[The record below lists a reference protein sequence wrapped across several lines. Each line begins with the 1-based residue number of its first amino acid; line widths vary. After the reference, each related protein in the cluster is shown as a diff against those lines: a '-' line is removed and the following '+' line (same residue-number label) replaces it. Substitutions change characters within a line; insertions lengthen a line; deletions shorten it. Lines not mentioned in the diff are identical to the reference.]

1 MVRTAMT
8 ETIAIIGGGPAGL
21 IAAQRLAEAGRRVTV
36 YDRMPTVG
44 RKFLMAGRG
53 GLNLTHSEPLDRF
66 VTRYGAAQGWM
77 EPLVRAF
84 TPDDLR
90 AWCADLGIPTF
101 VGSSGRVFPESLKAS
116 PLLRAWLARLGQ
128 LGVVVHNR
136 HDWIGLTGD
145 NRPILRGPEGEFEAK
160 ADATILAL
168 GGASWPRL
176 GGDGGWVPIL
186 AGRGIAIAPLQPA
199 NAGVEIA
206 WSPHLRDRFAGS
218 PLKRIALT
226 FAGRSVRGEA
236 MIAATGLEGGAVY
249 ALGAGLR
256 EALAR
261 EGGAV
266 LTLDLRPDMTAAEIA
281 DRLARAGSSDSAPNR
296 LRRALSLTGP
306 AYSLLR
312 EGFAAEAL
320 ATPEAL
326 AAAIKAIPL
335 RVTGIRPLDRAI
347 STAGGIRLDALTP
360 RLELKALPG
369 VFACGEML
377 DWEAPTGGYLLQGCF
392 ATGVAAARGALGQ
405 ISTSPRRPLYR
416 GAPESGGDSS

>member
-1 MVRTAMT
+1 MSQ
-8 ETIAIIGGGPAGL
+8 TITIIGGGPAGL

-66 VTRYGAAQGWM
+66 VARYGATRGWI

-84 TPDDLR
+84 TPDDLQ
-90 AWCADLGIPTF
+90 AWSHDLGVPTF
-101 VGSSGRVFPESLKAS
+101 IGSSGRVFPQSLKAS
-116 PLLRAWLARLGQ
+116 PLLRAWLVRLAQ
-128 LGVVVHNR
+128 LGVEVRTR
-136 HDWIGLTGD
+136 HDWIGVTDD
-145 NRPILRGPEGEFEAK
+145 NRPVLRGPEREFEAK

-186 AGRGIAIAPLQPA
+186 AARGVAIAPLLPA
-199 NAGVEIA
+199 NTGVEIA
-206 WSPHLRDRFAGS
+206 WSPHLRDRFAGT

-226 FAGRSVRGEA
+226 FDGRTVRGEA
-236 MIAATGLEGGAVY
+236 VIAATGLEGGAIY
-249 ALGAGLR
+249 ALGPGLR
-256 EALAR
+256 EAIAR
-261 EGGAV
+261 DGGAG
-266 LTLDLRPDMTAAEIA
+266 LTLDLRPDMNAAEIA

-296 LRRALSLTGP
+296 LRRALSLAGP

-312 EGFAAEAL
+312 EGFPPEAL
-320 ATPEAL
+320 AKPDAL

-335 RVTGIRPLDRAI
+335 RVTGLRPLDRAI
-347 STAGGIRLDALTP
+347 STAGGIRLDALTSA
-360 RLELKALPG
+360 LELKALPG
-369 VFACGEML
+369 IFACGEML

-392 ATGVAAARGALGQ
+392 ATGIAAARGLLG
-405 ISTSPRRPLYR
+405 RP
-416 GAPESGGDSS
+416 

>member
-1 MVRTAMT
+1 MPQS
-8 ETIAIIGGGPAGL
+8 IAIIGGGPAGL

-66 VTRYGAAQGWM
+66 VTRYGAAQGWI

-90 AWCADLGIPTF
+90 AWSHDLGVPTF

-116 PLLRAWLARLGQ
+116 PLLRAWLGRLAQ
-128 LGVVVHNR
+128 LGVAIRTR
-136 HDWIGLTGD
+136 HDWIGLTGG
-145 NRPILRGPEGEFEAK
+145 NRPLLCGPDGEFEAA
-160 ADATILAL
+160 ADATVLAL

-176 GGDGGWVPIL
+176 GGDGGWAPVL
-186 AGRGIAIAPLQPA
+186 AARGVAIAPLLPA

-206 WSPHLRDRFAGS
+206 WSSHLRDRFAGT

-226 FAGRSVRGEA
+226 FEGHTVRGEA
-236 MIAATGLEGGAVY
+236 VIAATGLEGGAVY
-249 ALGAGLR
+249 ALGTPLR
-256 EALAR
+256 EAIAR
-261 EGGAV
+261 DGAAV
-266 LTLDLRPDMTAAEIA
+266 LTLDLRPDMSAAEIA
-281 DRLARAGSSDSAPNR
+281 ERLARAGSSDSAPNR

-306 AYSLLR
+306 AWPLLR
-312 EGFAAEAL
+312 EGFAAAAL

-335 RVTGIRPLDRAI
+335 HPTGIRPLDRAI

-360 RLELKALPG
+360 ALELKALPG
-369 VFACGEML
+369 LFACGEML

-392 ATGVAAARGALGQ
+392 ATGVAAARGLLG
-405 ISTSPRRPLYR
+405 
-416 GAPESGGDSS
+416 

>member
-1 MVRTAMT
+1 MSQSIT
-8 ETIAIIGGGPAGL
+8 IIGGGPAGL

-66 VTRYGAAQGWM
+66 VARYGAAQGWI

-90 AWCADLGIPTF
+90 TWSHDLGVPTF
-101 VGSSGRVFPESLKAS
+101 VGSSGRVFPQSLKAS
-116 PLLRAWLARLGQ
+116 PLLRAWLGRLAQ
-128 LGVVVHNR
+128 LGVAVRTR
-136 HDWIGLTGD
+136 HDWIGLTAG
-145 NRPILRGPEGEFEAK
+145 NRPILRGPEGEFEAE

-176 GGDGGWVPIL
+176 GGDGGWAPIL
-186 AGRGIAIAPLQPA
+186 AARGVAIAPLQAA

-206 WSPHLRDRFAGS
+206 WSPHLRDRFAGT
-218 PLKRIALT
+218 PLKRIALSFGEHT
-226 FAGRSVRGEA
+226 VRGEA
-236 MIAATGLEGGAVY
+236 VIAATGLEGGAVY
-249 ALGAGLR
+249 ALGPALR
-256 EALAR
+256 EAIAR
-261 EGGAV
+261 DGGAK
-266 LTLDLRPDMTAAEIA
+266 LTLDLRPDMAAAEIA
-281 DRLARAGSSDSAPNR
+281 ERLSHVGSSDSAPNR
-296 LRRALSLTGP
+296 LRRALSLSGP

-312 EGFAAEAL
+312 EGFSSEAL
-320 ATPEAL
+320 AKPEAL
-326 AAAIKAIPL
+326 AVAIKAIPL
-335 RVTGIRPLDRAI
+335 RPTGLRPLDRAI

-360 RLELKALPG
+360 ALELTALPG

-392 ATGVAAARGALGQ
+392 TTGVAAALGVVGSSRPA
-405 ISTSPRRPLYR
+405 STDP
-416 GAPESGGDSS
+416 ATTD

>member
-1 MVRTAMT
+1 MSQSIT
-8 ETIAIIGGGPAGL
+8 IIGGGPAGL

-44 RKFLMAGRG
+44 RKLLMAGRG

-66 VTRYGAAQGWM
+66 VTRYGAAQGWI

-84 TPDDLR
+84 TPDDLQ
-90 AWCADLGIPTF
+90 AWSHDLGVPTF
-101 VGSSGRVFPESLKAS
+101 VGSSGRVFPQSLKAS
-116 PLLRAWLARLGQ
+116 PLLRAWLGRLAQ
-128 LGVVVHNR
+128 LGVTVRTR
-136 HDWIGLTGD
+136 HDWIGLTAG
-145 NRPILRGPEGEFEAK
+145 NRPVLRGPEGEFEAE

-176 GGDGGWVPIL
+176 GGDGGWAPIL
-186 AGRGIAIAPLQPA
+186 AARGVAIAPLLPA

-206 WSPHLRDRFAGS
+206 WSAHLRDRFAGT

-226 FAGRSVRGEA
+226 FGGRTVRGEA
-236 MIAATGLEGGAVY
+236 VIAATGLEGGAVY
-249 ALGAGLR
+249 ALGPELR
-256 EALAR
+256 EAIAR
-261 EGGAV
+261 DGGAA
-266 LTLDLRPDMTAAEIA
+266 LTLDLRPDMNAAEIA
-281 DRLARAGSSDSAPNR
+281 ERLSHVGSSDSAPNR
-296 LRRALSLTGP
+296 LRRALSLSGP

-335 RVTGIRPLDRAI
+335 RPTGLRPLDRAI

-360 RLELKALPG
+360 ALELKALPG
-369 VFACGEML
+369 IFACGEML

-392 ATGVAAARGALGQ
+392 ATGLAAARGVVGSSRPA
-405 ISTSPRRPLYR
+405 STD
-416 GAPESGGDSS
+416 SGTTD

>member
-1 MVRTAMT
+1 MSQSIT
-8 ETIAIIGGGPAGL
+8 IIGGGPAGL

-66 VTRYGAAQGWM
+66 VTRYGAAQSRI

-90 AWCADLGIPTF
+90 AWSHDLGIPTF

-116 PLLRAWLARLGQ
+116 PLLRAWLGRLAQ
-128 LGVVVHNR
+128 LGVEVRTR
-136 HDWIGLTGD
+136 HDWIGLTD
-145 NRPILRGPEGEFEAK
+145 DHRPILKGAGGEFEAQ
-160 ADATILAL
+160 ADATIMAL

-186 AGRGIAIAPLQPA
+186 ATRGVDIAPLLPA

-206 WSPHLRDRFAGS
+206 WSAHLRDRFAGT

-226 FAGRSVRGEA
+226 FAERTVRGEA
-236 MIAATGLEGGAVY
+236 VIAASGLEGGAVY
-249 ALGAGLR
+249 ALGVGLR
-256 EALAR
+256 EAIAR
-261 EGGAV
+261 DGGAV
-266 LTLDLRPDMTAAEIA
+266 LTLDLRPDMKAAEIA
-281 DRLARAGSSDSAPNR
+281 DRLDRTGSSDSAPNR
-296 LRRALSLTGP
+296 LRRALSLAGP

-312 EGFAAEAL
+312 EGFPPDAL
-320 ATPEAL
+320 ATPDAL

-335 RVTGIRPLDRAI
+335 RVTGLRPLDRAI
-347 STAGGIRLDALTP
+347 STAGGIRCDALTP
-360 RLELKALPG
+360 ALELKALPG
-369 VFACGEML
+369 IFACGEML

-392 ATGVAAARGALGQ
+392 ATGVAVARGLLG
-405 ISTSPRRPLYR
+405 RP
-416 GAPESGGDSS
+416 

>member
-1 MVRTAMT
+1 MSQSIT
-8 ETIAIIGGGPAGL
+8 IIGGGPAGL

-66 VTRYGAAQGWM
+66 VTRYGPAQRWI

-84 TPDDLR
+84 TPDDLQ
-90 AWCADLGIPTF
+90 AWSHDLGVPTF
-101 VGSSGRVFPESLKAS
+101 VGSSGRVFPKSLKAS
-116 PLLRAWLARLGQ
+116 PLLRAWLGRLAQ
-128 LGVVVHNR
+128 LGVEVRTR
-136 HDWIGLTGD
+136 HDWIGLTDG
-145 NRPILRGPEGEFEAK
+145 NRPLLRGPDGEFEAG

-176 GGDGGWVPIL
+176 GGDGGWAPIL
-186 AGRGIAIAPLQPA
+186 AARGVGIAPLLPA
-199 NAGVEIA
+199 NSGVEIA
-206 WSPHLRDRFAGS
+206 WSLHLRDRFAGT

-226 FAGRSVRGEA
+226 FDGRIVRGEA
-236 MIAATGLEGGAVY
+236 VIAATGLEGGAVY
-249 ALGAGLR
+249 ALGPGLR
-256 EALAR
+256 EAIAR
-261 EGGAV
+261 DGSAA
-266 LTLDLRPDMTAAEIA
+266 LTLDLRPDMTTAEIA
-281 DRLARAGSSDSAPNR
+281 DRLSHAGSSDSVPNR

-312 EGFAAEAL
+312 EGFAADAL
-320 ATPEAL
+320 ATPEAM

-335 RVTGIRPLDRAI
+335 RVNGLRPLARAI

-360 RLELKALPG
+360 ELELKALPG
-369 VFACGEML
+369 IFACGEML

-392 ATGVAAARGALGQ
+392 ATGVAAAAGLLRASRPG
-405 ISTSPRRPLYR
+405 STHPGPT
-416 GAPESGGDSS
+416 D

>member
-1 MVRTAMT
+1 MPQ
-8 ETIAIIGGGPAGL
+8 TITIIGGGPAGL

-66 VTRYGAAQGWM
+66 VARYGAAQGWM

-90 AWCADLGIPTF
+90 AWSLDLGVPTF

-116 PLLRAWLARLGQ
+116 PLLRAWLGRLAQ
-128 LGVVVHNR
+128 LGVEVRNR
-136 HDWIGLTGD
+136 HDWTGLTTG
-145 NRPILRGPEGEFEAK
+145 NRPVLRGPDGEFEAK

-176 GGDGGWVPIL
+176 GGDGGWVPVL
-186 AGRGIAIAPLQPA
+186 AARGVAVAPLLPA

-206 WSPHLRDRFAGS
+206 WSPQLRDRFAGT

-226 FAGRSVRGEA
+226 FAGRTVRGEA

-256 EALAR
+256 EAIAR
-261 EGGAV
+261 DGGAV
-266 LTLDLRPDMTAAEIA
+266 LALDLRPDMTAAEIA

-312 EGFAAEAL
+312 EGFAPEAL

-326 AAAIKAIPL
+326 AAAIKAVPL
-335 RVTGIRPLDRAI
+335 RVTGLRPLDRAI

-360 RLELKALPG
+360 ALELKALPG

-392 ATGVAAARGALGQ
+392 ATGVAAARGVLG
-405 ISTSPRRPLYR
+405 RP
-416 GAPESGGDSS
+416 

>member
-1 MVRTAMT
+1 MSQS
-8 ETIAIIGGGPAGL
+8 IIIIGGGPAGL

-44 RKFLMAGRG
+44 RKLLMAGRG

-66 VTRYGAAQGWM
+66 VSRYGAAQGWI

-90 AWCADLGIPTF
+90 AWSHDLGVPTF

-116 PLLRAWLARLGQ
+116 PLLRAWLRRLAE
-128 LGVVVHNR
+128 LGVEIRTR
-136 HDWIGLTGD
+136 HDWIGLSFG
-145 NRPILRGPEGEFEAK
+145 NQPLLRGPEGEFETQ

-176 GGDGGWVPIL
+176 GGDGGWAPIL
-186 AGRGIAIAPLQPA
+186 AARGVGIAPLLPA

-206 WSPHLRDRFAGS
+206 WSAHLRDRFAGT

-226 FAGRSVRGEA
+226 FAGRTVRGEA
-236 MIAATGLEGGAVY
+236 VIAASGLEGGAVY
-249 ALGAGLR
+249 ALGPGLR
-256 EALAR
+256 DAIAR
-261 EGGAV
+261 DGGAV
-266 LTLDLRPDMTAAEIA
+266 LTLDLRPDMTIAEIA
-281 DRLARAGSSDSAPNR
+281 GRLARVGSADSAPNR

-320 ATPEAL
+320 ATPETL

-335 RVTGIRPLDRAI
+335 RPAGIRPLDRAI
-347 STAGGIRLDALTP
+347 STAGGIRLDALSP
-360 RLELKALPG
+360 ALELKALPG

-392 ATGVAAARGALGQ
+392 ATGIAVARGLVSHPA
-405 ISTSPRRPLYR
+405 STD
-416 GAPESGGDSS
+416 SGTTD

>member
-1 MVRTAMT
+1 MPQF
-8 ETIAIIGGGPAGL
+8 IAIIGGGPAGL

-66 VTRYGAAQGWM
+66 VTRYGTAQGWL

-84 TPDDLR
+84 APDDLR
-90 AWCADLGIPTF
+90 AWSQDLGVPTF

-116 PLLRAWLARLGQ
+116 PLLRAWLGRLAQ
-128 LGVVVHNR
+128 LGVEIRTR
-136 HDWIGLTGD
+136 HDWIGLAAGD
-145 NRPILRGPEGEFEAK
+145 RPLLRGPEGEFEAR
-160 ADATILAL
+160 ADATVLAL

-176 GGDGGWVPIL
+176 GGDGGWVSIL
-186 AGRGIAIAPLQPA
+186 AERGVEIAPLRPA

-206 WSPHLRDRFAGS
+206 WSPHLRDRFAGT

-226 FAGRSVRGEA
+226 FAGHTVRGEA
-236 MIAATGLEGGAVY
+236 VIAATGLEGGAVY
-249 ALGAGLR
+249 ALGAALR
-256 EALAR
+256 EAVTR
-261 EGGAV
+261 NGGAV
-266 LTLDLRPDMTAAEIA
+266 LTLDLRPDMSAADIA
-281 DRLARAGSSDSAPNR
+281 DRLSRTGSGDSAPNR

-306 AYSLLR
+306 AYPLLR
-312 EGFAAEAL
+312 EGFAVEAL

-335 RVTGIRPLDRAI
+335 RVTGLRPLDRAI
-347 STAGGIRLDALTP
+347 STAGGIRLDALAEG
-360 RLELKALPG
+360 LELTALPG

-392 ATGVAAARGALGQ
+392 ATGVAAARGVLGQ
-405 ISTSPRRPLYR
+405 VSTSPRLPLYR
-416 GAPESGGDSS
+416 GAPESEGGMP

>member
-1 MVRTAMT
+1 MSQSIT
-8 ETIAIIGGGPAGL
+8 IIGGGPAGL
-21 IAAQRLAEAGRRVTV
+21 IAAQRLAEAGRRVIV

-66 VTRYGAAQGWM
+66 VTRYGAVQGWI

-90 AWCADLGIPTF
+90 DWSHDLGVPTF

-116 PLLRAWLARLGQ
+116 PLLRAWLGRLAE
-128 LGVVVHNR
+128 LGVEIRTR
-136 HDWIGLTGD
+136 HDWIGLTD
-145 NRPILRGPEGEFEAK
+145 DHRPILRGAGDEFETQ

-176 GGDGGWVPIL
+176 GGDGGWGPIL
-186 AGRGIAIAPLQPA
+186 AARGVGIAPLLPA

-206 WSPHLRDRFAGS
+206 WSPHLRDRFAGT

-226 FAGRSVRGEA
+226 FAGRTMRGEA
-236 MIAATGLEGGAVY
+236 VIAATGLEGGAVY

-256 EALAR
+256 EAIAR
-261 EGGAV
+261 DGGAV
-266 LTLDLRPDMTAAEIA
+266 LALDLRPDMNAAEIA

-306 AYSLLR
+306 AYPLLR
-312 EGFAAEAL
+312 EGFAPDAL
-320 ATPEAL
+320 ATPESM

-335 RVTGIRPLDRAI
+335 RVTGLRPLDRAI

-360 RLELKALPG
+360 ALELKALPG

-392 ATGVAAARGALGQ
+392 ATGVAAAHGLLGH
-405 ISTSPRRPLYR
+405 P
-416 GAPESGGDSS
+416 

>member
-1 MVRTAMT
+1 LPQSIT
-8 ETIAIIGGGPAGL
+8 IIGGGPAGL

-53 GLNLTHSEPLDRF
+53 GLNLTYSEPLDRF
-66 VTRYGAAQGWM
+66 VTRYDAAQGWI

-90 AWCADLGIPTF
+90 AWSHDLGVPTF

-116 PLLRAWLARLGQ
+116 PLLRAWLGRLAQ
-128 LGVVVHNR
+128 LGVEIRTR
-136 HDWIGLTGD
+136 HDWIGLTDD
-145 NRPILRGPEGEFEAK
+145 NRPVLRGLEGEFEAE

-176 GGDGGWVPIL
+176 GGNGGWAPIL
-186 AGRGIAIAPLQPA
+186 AARGVGIAPLLPA
-199 NAGVEIA
+199 NAGVEIG
-206 WSPHLRDRFAGS
+206 WSAHLRDRFAGT

-226 FAGRSVRGEA
+226 FGGRTVRGEA
-236 MIAATGLEGGAVY
+236 VIAATGLEGGAVY
-249 ALGAGLR
+249 ALSARLR
-256 EALAR
+256 EAIAR
-261 EGGAV
+261 DGGAV
-266 LTLDLRPDMTAAEIA
+266 LTLDLRPNMKVAEIA
-281 DRLARAGSSDSAPNR
+281 DRLDRTGSSDSAPNR
-296 LRRALSLTGP
+296 LRRALSLAGP

-312 EGFAAEAL
+312 EGFAADAL
-320 ATPEAL
+320 ATPDAM

-335 RVTGIRPLDRAI
+335 RITGLRPLDRAI

-360 RLELKALPG
+360 AMELKALPG
-369 VFACGEML
+369 IFACGEML

-392 ATGVAAARGALGQ
+392 ATGIAAARGLLG
-405 ISTSPRRPLYR
+405 RP
-416 GAPESGGDSS
+416 

>member
-1 MVRTAMT
+1 MFQSIT
-8 ETIAIIGGGPAGL
+8 IIGGGPAGL

-44 RKFLMAGRG
+44 RKLLMAGRG

-66 VTRYGAAQGWM
+66 VTRYGAAQGWI

-90 AWCADLGIPTF
+90 AWSHDLGVPTF

-116 PLLRAWLARLGQ
+116 PLLRAWLRRLAE
-128 LGVVVHNR
+128 LGVEVRTR
-136 HDWIGLTGD
+136 HGWIGLSSGSQ
-145 NRPILRGPEGEFEAK
+145 PILRGPEGEFEAQ

-176 GGDGGWVPIL
+176 GGDGGWAQIL
-186 AGRGIAIAPLQPA
+186 AARGVAITPLLPA

-206 WSPHLRDRFAGS
+206 WSPHLRDRFAGT

-226 FAGRSVRGEA
+226 LDGRTVRGEA
-236 MIAATGLEGGAVY
+236 VIAATGLEGGAVY
-249 ALGAGLR
+249 ALGPGLR
-256 EALAR
+256 EAIAR
-261 EGGAV
+261 DGGAV
-266 LTLDLRPDMTAAEIA
+266 LTLDLRPDMTTAEIA
-281 DRLARAGSSDSAPNR
+281 DRLARVGSADSAPNR
-296 LRRALSLTGP
+296 LRRALSLSGP

-326 AAAIKAIPL
+326 AAAIKSIPL
-335 RVTGIRPLDRAI
+335 RPTGIRPLDRAI
-347 STAGGIRLDALTP
+347 STAGGIRLDALSP
-360 RLELKALPG
+360 ALELTALPRI
-369 VFACGEML
+369 FACGEML

-392 ATGVAAARGALGQ
+392 ATGVATARGLLD
-405 ISTSPRRPLYR
+405 P
-416 GAPESGGDSS
+416 

>member
-1 MVRTAMT
+1 MSQS
-8 ETIAIIGGGPAGL
+8 IAIIGGGPAGL

-66 VTRYGAAQGWM
+66 VTRYGAAQGWI
-77 EPLVRAF
+77 EPLIRAF

-90 AWCADLGIPTF
+90 AWSLDLGVPTF

-116 PLLRAWLARLGQ
+116 PLLRAWLGRLAE
-128 LGVVVHNR
+128 LGVEVRIR
-136 HDWIGLTGD
+136 HDWIGLTDD
-145 NRPILRGPEGEFEAK
+145 NRPVLRGPEGEFEAQ

-176 GGDGGWVPIL
+176 GGDGGWAPVL
-186 AGRGIAIAPLQPA
+186 AARGVAIAPLQPA

-206 WSPHLRDRFAGS
+206 WSAHLRDRFAGT

-226 FAGRSVRGEA
+226 LGGRTVRGEA
-236 MIAATGLEGGAVY
+236 VIAATGLEGGAVY
-249 ALGAGLR
+249 ALGPALR
-256 EALAR
+256 EAIAR
-261 EGGAV
+261 GGAV
-266 LTLDLRPDMTAAEIA
+266 LTLDLRPDMTTAEIA
-281 DRLARAGSSDSAPNR
+281 ERLARAGSSDSAPNR

-306 AYSLLR
+306 AWPLLR

-335 RVTGIRPLDRAI
+335 RPTGIRPLDRAI

-360 RLELKALPG
+360 ALELAALPG

-392 ATGVAAARGALGQ
+392 ATGVAVARGLLG
-405 ISTSPRRPLYR
+405 
-416 GAPESGGDSS
+416 

>member
-1 MVRTAMT
+1 LPQS
-8 ETIAIIGGGPAGL
+8 IAIIGGGPAGL
-21 IAAQRLAEAGRRVTV
+21 IAAQRLAEAGRRVIV

-90 AWCADLGIPTF
+90 AWSHDLGVPTF
-101 VGSSGRVFPESLKAS
+101 TGSSGRVFPESLKAS
-116 PLLRAWLARLGQ
+116 PLLRAWLGRLAQ
-128 LGVVVHNR
+128 LGVVVRTR
-136 HDWIGLTGD
+136 HDWIGLSAA
-145 NRPILRGPEGEFEAK
+145 NRPLLRGPEGEFEAE

-176 GGDGGWVPIL
+176 GGDGGWAPVL
-186 AGRGIAIAPLQPA
+186 AARGVAIAPLRPA

-206 WSPHLRDRFAGS
+206 WSPHLRDRFAGT
-218 PLKRIALT
+218 PLKRIALS
-226 FAGRSVRGEA
+226 FGGRTVRGEA
-236 MIAATGLEGGAVY
+236 VIAATGLEGGAVY
-249 ALGAGLR
+249 ALGPGLR
-256 EALAR
+256 EAIAR
-261 EGGAV
+261 DGKAV
-266 LTLDLRPDMTAAEIA
+266 LTLDLRPDMSAAEIA
-281 DRLARAGSSDSAPNR
+281 DRLGRTGSSDSAPNR
-296 LRRALSLTGP
+296 LRRALSLSGP
-306 AYSLLR
+306 AWPLLR

-320 ATPEAL
+320 ATPETL

-335 RVTGIRPLDRAI
+335 RVTGIWPLERAI

-360 RLELKALPG
+360 ALELKALPG

-392 ATGVAAARGALGQ
+392 ATGVAAARGLLD
-405 ISTSPRRPLYR
+405 RP
-416 GAPESGGDSS
+416 

>member
-1 MVRTAMT
+1 VP

-66 VTRYGAAQGWM
+66 ITRYGTAQGWM

-90 AWCADLGIPTF
+90 AWSHDLGVPTF

-116 PLLRAWLARLGQ
+116 PLLRAWLGRLAQ
-128 LGVVVHNR
+128 LGVEIRTR
-136 HDWIGLTGD
+136 HGWIGLTGS
-145 NRPILRGPEGEFEAK
+145 RPLLQGPEGEFEAE

-176 GGDGGWVPIL
+176 GGDGGWAPVL
-186 AGRGIAIAPLQPA
+186 AARGVAIAPLQPA

-206 WSPHLRDRFAGS
+206 WSPHLRDRFAGT

-226 FAGRSVRGEA
+226 FDGRTVRGEA
-236 MIAATGLEGGAVY
+236 VIAATGLEGGAVY
-249 ALGAGLR
+249 ALGSGLR
-256 EALAR
+256 EAIGR
-261 EGGAV
+261 DGGAM
-266 LTLDLRPDMTAAEIA
+266 LTLDLRPDMNAAEIT
-281 DRLARAGSSDSAPNR
+281 DRLARTGSSDSAPNR

-306 AYSLLR
+306 AYPLLR

-335 RVTGIRPLDRAI
+335 RPTGIRPLDRAI
-347 STAGGIRLDALTP
+347 STAGGIRLDALTSA
-360 RLELKALPG
+360 LELKALPG
-369 VFACGEML
+369 IFACGEML

-392 ATGVAAARGALGQ
+392 ATGVAAARGLLGR
-405 ISTSPRRPLYR
+405 S
-416 GAPESGGDSS
+416 